1 MLTIGTILY
10 VALLLINAMAVL
22 SEDRFLA
29 RIGWSSVQPQNTN
42 AGFQQPYDQS
52 GYGYAQQDVSVKVRI
67 INLISAVRTLMR
79 IPLIGL
85 NLVVIVYELIL
96 GG

>member
-1 MLTIGTILY
+1 MLTIGTIVY

-22 SEDRFLA
+22 SEERFLA
-29 RIGWSSVQPQNTN
+29 RISMFDTTSLREMV
-42 AGFQQPYDQS
+42 
-52 GYGYAQQDVSVKVRI
+52 
-67 INLISAVRTLMR
+67 LMYTCTQV
-79 IPLIGL
+79 PLIGL